1 MMERVESHGEKIL
14 VVDDDVAIRVLL
26 TTVLERM
33 GFKVEVAQDG
43 EEALRKLLTSRYT
56 LLLLDLM
63 MPRVSGFDVL
73 ANLDEMPHDYRPH
86 VIVFTAAGPNS
97 VSRIP
102 ISSVCTTIHKPFDLS
117 LFLATLRG
125 CIEQKHPLPRRQ
137 EG

>member
-33 GFKVEVAQDG
+33 GFVVEVAEDG
-43 EEALRKLLTSRYT
+43 EAALEKLLTSRYA

-73 ANLDEMPHDYRPH
+73 ANLEEMPEDFKPH
-86 VIVFTAAGPNS
+86 VIVFTAAGPGS

-102 ISSVCTTIHKPFDLS
+102 ADSVCATIHKPFDLA
-117 LFLATLRG
+117 LFLSTIRG
-125 CIEQKHPLPRRQ
+125 CIEGGHSSPVRHER
-137 EG
+137 